1 MMEEDRKTLDKDMM
15 GLNKHE
21 KFKKMYE
28 KKLQSALMFYDYI
41 VDQND
46 QLATLFLTDPF
57 INTDLIEKRD
67 KAHKYWNFFSQKQT

>member
-1 MMEEDRKTLDKDMM
+1 MEEDRKTLDKDMM

-57 INTDLIEKRD
+57 INTDLIEIRD